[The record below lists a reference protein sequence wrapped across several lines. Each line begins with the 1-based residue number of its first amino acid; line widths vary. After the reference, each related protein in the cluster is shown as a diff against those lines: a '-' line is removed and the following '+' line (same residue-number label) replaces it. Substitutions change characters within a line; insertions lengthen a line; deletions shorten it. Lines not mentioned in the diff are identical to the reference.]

1 MRVTICS
8 ETVPYT
14 ANDGTVAYPEGMNE
28 CLKNFISVENEV
40 TLVVIDKDADGSEL
54 TDELLSKTE
63 VLVWWGHVFH
73 KNISDEVTE
82 RVAQYVQ
89 RGMGLVALHSA
100 HKSKILMRL
109 LGTPCDLSWREI
121 GEHERLWCIDPTHP
135 IAEGLNEEFVL
146 IPHEEMYGEPYGI
159 PEPPEHLPEI
169 TDFNGAF
176 CVVPALAF
184 SKNGQRLGYGGGYY
198 DRFLSDFDGV
208 SAGLCYS
215 DFFINKLPAEKHDIA
230 LDIIVSEKGVFFPNG

>member
-1 MRVTICS
+1 MIKY
-8 ETVPYT
+8 TVHRNKKEALRKHFLTLRKNLSPESRNLLDS
-14 ANDGTVAYPEGMNE
+14 ALFSNTVALPQFKSADTLLCYYPIKGEPNIIPLVKYAQSIGM
-28 CLKNFISVENEV
+28 KIAFPISHESERR
-40 TLVVIDKDADGSEL
+40 LSFHVISDMSEL
-54 TDELLSKTE
+54 TPRT
-63 VLVWWGHVFH
+63 
-73 KNISDEVTE
+73 
-82 RVAQYVQ
+82 
-89 RGMGLVALHSA
+89 
-100 HKSKILMRL
+100 
-109 LGTPCDLSWREI
+109 
-121 GEHERLWCIDPTHP
+121 
-135 IAEGLNEEFVL
+135 
-146 IPHEEMYGEPYGI
+146 YGI